1 MKNFQ
6 HVFTIMMENTGF
18 NTLIG
23 NSNAPFISAAASNY
37 GLATNYF
44 GVTHPSQPNYIAAT
58 SGSTNG
64 VSDDS
69 DTTIDVANIV
79 DLCGSLHQLE
89 QHTQCL
95 VKRPLPAGPPT
106 ARTVSPRRVSISCHQ
121 DRSKDWPGAIVCHL
135 SRPSRTVCLGCRG
148 MIRG

>member
-6 HVFTIMMENTGF
+6 HVFIIMMENTGF

-23 NSNAPFISAAASNY
+23 NSNAPFINAAASNY

-58 SGSTNG
+58 S
-64 VSDDS
+64 
-69 DTTIDVANIV
+69 
-79 DLCGSLHQLE
+79 
-89 QHTQCL
+89 
-95 VKRPLPAGPPT
+95 LPAGPPT

-135 SRPSRTVCLGCRG
+135 SRLPVPYAWAVEE
-148 MIRG
+148 

>member
-6 HVFTIMMENTGF
+6 HVFIIMMENTGF

-23 NSNAPFISAAASNY
+23 NSNAPFINAAASNC

-44 GVTHPSQPNYIAAT
+44 GVTHPSQGNYIAAT

-95 VKRPLPAGPPT
+95 IKRPLPAGPPRLPP
-106 ARTVSPRRVSISCHQ
+106 ARCRQGACRFLVIRIVPRTGLAQSCVTF
-121 DRSKDWPGAIVCHL
+121 RALPVPYAWAVEE
-135 SRPSRTVCLGCRG
+135 
-148 MIRG
+148 